1 MRFLLAV
8 PRWFATMAI
17 LIIAIQL
24 LLLGFFVCLGVTVGV
39 LFGPIALLVEWTEIP
54 DESRMFYF
62 WLGGIVEVIAIMYW
76 RRRLKKVAEWVMN
89 IFVRGEEITMSMIDK
104 IQGR

>member
-17 LIIAIQL
+17 LTIAIQL
-24 LLLGFFVCLGVTVGV
+24 LLIGFLACFGVTMIV
-39 LFGPIALLVEWTEIP
+39 LFFPIVLLVEWTEIP
-54 DESRMFYF
+54 EETRMFYF

-76 RRRLKKVAEWVMN
+76 RRQSMMIAEWVMN
-89 IFVRGEEITMSMIDK
+89 IFVRGEEITMSMINK